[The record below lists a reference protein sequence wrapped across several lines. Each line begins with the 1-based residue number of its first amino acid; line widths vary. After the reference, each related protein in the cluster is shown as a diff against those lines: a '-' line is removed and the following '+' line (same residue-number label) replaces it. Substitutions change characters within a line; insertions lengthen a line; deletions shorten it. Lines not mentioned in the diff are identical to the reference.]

1 MNSIN
6 KFTWLPRFRRDYKK
20 LTSQSQKR
28 INQALL
34 QMERDLK
41 HPSLETKKLKGTN
54 YIWEARASKSLR
66 ITFNLKGKLIILR
79 TVGEHKMKK
88 NRGRFSVLIC
98 PL

>member
-6 KFTWLPRFRRDYKK
+6 KFIWLPKFKRDYKR
-20 LTSQSQKR
+20 LTLQSQKR

-41 HPSLETKKLKGTN
+41 YPSLETKKLKGTN
-54 YIWEARASKSLR
+54 SIWEARASKNLR

-79 TVGEHKMKK
+79 TVGEHKIL
-88 NRGRFSVLIC
+88 NQ
-98 PL
+98 P

>member
-6 KFTWLPRFRRDYKK
+6 KFIWLPRFRRDYKK

-28 INQALL
+28 INQDLL
-34 QMERDLK
+34 QMERDLE

-54 YIWEARASKSLR
+54 SIWEARASKSLR

-79 TVGEHKMKK
+79 TVGEHKVL
-88 NRGRFSVLIC
+88 NR
-98 PL
+98 P

>member
-6 KFTWLPRFRRDYKK
+6 KFVWLPKFKRGYKK
-20 LTSQSQKR
+20 PTPQSQKR

-41 HPSLETKKLKGTN
+41 HTSLETKKLQGTN
-54 YIWEARASKSLR
+54 SVWEARASKSLR

-79 TVGEHKMKK
+79 TVRELKY
-88 NRGRFSVLIC
+88 
-98 PL
+98 

>member
-1 MNSIN
+1 MSSIN
-6 KFTWLPRFRRDYKK
+6 KFIWLPRFRRDYKK

-41 HPSLETKKLKGTN
+41 HPSLEIKKLKGTN
-54 YIWEARASKSLR
+54 SIWEARASKSLR

-79 TVGEHKMKK
+79 TVGEHKIL
-88 NRGRFSVLIC
+88 NR
-98 PL
+98 P

>member
-6 KFTWLPRFRRDYKK
+6 KFVWLPRFRRDYKK
-20 LTSQSQKR
+20 LSLQFQNR

-34 QMERDLK
+34 KMERDLK

-54 YIWEARASKSLR
+54 SIWEVKTSKSLR

-79 TVGEHKMKK
+79 TVGAHKIL
-88 NRGRFSVLIC
+88 NR
-98 PL
+98 P

>member
-6 KFTWLPRFRRDYKK
+6 KFVWLPRFRRDYKK
-20 LTSQSQKR
+20 LTLQSQKR

-54 YIWEARASKSLR
+54 FIWEARASKSLR
-66 ITFNLKGKLIILR
+66 ITFNLKGKLITLR
-79 TVGEHKMKK
+79 TVGEHKIL
-88 NRGRFSVLIC
+88 NL
-98 PL
+98 P

>member
-6 KFTWLPRFRRDYKK
+6 KFIWLPRFKRDYKK
-20 LTSQSQKR
+20 LTPQYQKR
-28 INQALL
+28 IKQAFL

-54 YIWEARASKSLR
+54 SIWEARASESLR

-79 TVGEHKMKK
+79 TVGEHKIL
-88 NRGRFSVLIC
+88 NR
-98 PL
+98 P

>member
-1 MNSIN
+1 MSSIN
-6 KFTWLPRFRRDYKK
+6 KFVWLPRFRRDYKK
-20 LTSQSQKR
+20 LSPQSQKR

-54 YIWEARASKSLR
+54 SVWEARASKSLR

-79 TVGEHKMKK
+79 TVGEYKII
-88 NRGRFSVLIC
+88 NR
-98 PL
+98 P